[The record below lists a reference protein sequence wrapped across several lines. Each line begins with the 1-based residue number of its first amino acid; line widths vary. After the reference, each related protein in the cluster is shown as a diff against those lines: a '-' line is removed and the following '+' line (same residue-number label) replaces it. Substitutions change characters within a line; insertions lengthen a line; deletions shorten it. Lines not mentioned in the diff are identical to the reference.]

1 MARSLTEANA
11 PSSPTDRD
19 QSMRDRAP
27 TGYRE
32 GVTACDFVI
41 FDLDGTLVDSAPDIA
56 WALGAAL
63 TEAGVAPPPLDEMK
77 AMVGD
82 GARPLVE
89 RALERAGASRDVDAL
104 LARYLEHYRD
114 HLCVDSRIY
123 PGILN
128 TLDQLRRAGV
138 RSAVVTNKPGTLAR
152 GLLDQLGLTPLFTAI
167 VGDGDGFPRKPDPGA
182 ARAVIE
188 RAGGSASGT
197 AVIGDGLADLRMAR
211 AAGARAIA
219 ASWGYVPADRLAAEA
234 PDLMARTPE
243 EAVAAVLGGD

>member
-1 MARSLTEANA
+1 M
-11 PSSPTDRD
+11 
-19 QSMRDRAP
+19 
-27 TGYRE
+27 
-32 GVTACDFVI
+32 TACDFVI

-63 TEAGVAPPPLDEMK
+63 TEAGVTPPPFDEMK

-89 RALERAGASRDVDAL
+89 RALERAGAARDVDAL

-128 TLDQLRRAGV
+128 ALDQLRRAGV
-138 RSAVVTNKPGTLAR
+138 RSVVVTNKPGTLAR

-188 RAGGSASGT
+188 RAGSSASLT

-219 ASWGYVPADRLAAEA
+219 AGWGYVPTDRLAVEA
-234 PDLMARTPE
+234 PDLIAHTPE